1 MIEKHELELARLAM
15 QMAAK
20 EGALKCRV
28 CLSKSVSDII
38 GTLNGEID
46 KVSHC
51 LDRGLTLTLFVDGR
65 FGTFSTNQ
73 LDESSLRDFVH
84 KAAEMTRILAVDEL
98 RDLPDP
104 ARCCKNALTGDE
116 LGLYEDAYSKV
127 TADERR
133 KLALDA
139 AVFGKLADTDDY
151 KLISEEGE
159 YSDSEFDA
167 ITLDSNGLFCRHK
180 ETSFEYGVEVTVQ
193 SADGGK
199 FSGFWWE
206 SSPSKSGLRLE
217 DVGTTAISRA
227 AAQIGAQPVE
237 SSRYTMVV
245 DTNVASKLVT
255 PVLNAL
261 GGYSLQQGNSFMN
274 GTLGQKVF
282 GEGVTILDDC
292 HIAGQSGSRLFD
304 SEGVATVPG
313 PIIENGVV
321 KEYFINTYISRKM
334 GLAPTVE
341 DSSRA
346 HLMPWPKPGLSQ
358 NDILTM
364 CGDGILV
371 TGFNGGNCN
380 SATGDFSYGIEGFRF
395 EGGKIT
401 GPVSGM
407 LITGNFRDLWKNLLA
422 AGEDSRPCAA
432 KLIPTLAFANVDF
445 SGI

>member
-1 MIEKHELELARLAM
+1 MIENYELELARLAM
-15 QMAAK
+15 QLAGK

-28 CLSKSVSDII
+28 CLTKSVSDII

-46 KVSHC
+46 RVTHC
-51 LDRGLTLTLFVDGR
+51 LDRGLSLTLFVDGR

-73 LDESSLRDFVH
+73 LDEASLRDFVR
-84 KAAEMTRILAVDEL
+84 KAVGMTRILVEDPL

-104 ARCCKNALTGDE
+104 GRCSKNAHTGDE
-116 LGLYEDAYSKV
+116 LGLYDPSFAEV
-127 TADERR
+127 TAEERR

-139 AVFGKLADTDDY
+139 AVFGKIADTAEY

-167 ITLDSNGLFCRHK
+167 VTLDSNGLFCRHK
-180 ETSFEYGVEVTVQ
+180 ETSFEYGVEVTVE

-217 DVGTTAISRA
+217 DVGRTAVCRA
-227 AAQIGAQPVE
+227 AAQIGSKALE
-237 SSRYTMVV
+237 GGKYTMVV
-245 DTNVASKLVT
+245 DTNVASKMVS
-255 PVLNAL
+255 PVLSAL
-261 GGYSLQQGNSFMN
+261 GGYSLQQGNSFMTD
-274 GTLGQKVF
+274 TLGQKVF

-313 PIIENGVV
+313 PVIENGVI
-321 KEYFINTYISRKM
+321 KQYFINTYISNKM
-334 GLAPTVE
+334 GIAPTVE
-341 DSSRA
+341 DCSRA
-346 HLMPWPKPGLSQ
+346 HLIPWPKRGLSKD
-358 NDILTM
+358 DILAM

-395 EGGKIT
+395 EGGKIV

-407 LITGNFRDLWKNLLA
+407 LITGNFRELWKNMIA
-422 AGEDSRPCAA
+422 AGEDARPCAS

>member
-1 MIEKHELELARLAM
+1 MIEKHELELARLTM
-15 QMAAK
+15 DLAAE
-20 EGALKCRV
+20 EGALKSRV

-51 LDRGLTLTLFVDGR
+51 MDRGLSLTLFVDGR

-73 LDESSLRDFVH
+73 LDEASLRDFVH
-84 KAAEMTRILAVDEL
+84 KAAGMTRILAADEL

-104 ARCCKNALTGDE
+104 ARCCTSAGSGDE
-116 LGLYEDAYSKV
+116 LGLYDPAYAEVS
-127 TADERR
+127 AEERR
-133 KLALDA
+133 SLALKA
-139 AVFGKLADTDDY
+139 AVFGKAADAPGY

-167 ITLDSNGLFCRHK
+167 VTLDSNGLFCRHK
-180 ETSFEYGVEVTVQ
+180 ETSFEYGVEVTVEA
-193 SADGGK
+193 ADGGK
-199 FSGFWWE
+199 YSGFWWE

-237 SSRYTMVV
+237 SGRYTMVV
-245 DTNVASKLVT
+245 DTNVASKLVS

-261 GGYSLQQGNSFMN
+261 GGYSLQQGNSFMMD
-274 GTLGQKVF
+274 TLGQKVL

-292 HIAGQSGSRLFD
+292 HIKGQSGSRLFD
-304 SEGVATVPG
+304 SEGVATRPG
-313 PIIENGVV
+313 PVIENGVV
-321 KEYFINTYISRKM
+321 RQFFINTYISHKM
-334 GLAPTVE
+334 GLEPTVE
-341 DSSRA
+341 DCSRA
-346 HLMPWPKPGLSQ
+346 HLMPFGDAP
-358 NDILTM
+358 DRAAILEK

-371 TGFNGGNCN
+371 SGFNGGNCN

-395 EGGKIT
+395 EGGKIVR
-401 GPVSGM
+401 PVSGM
-407 LITGNFRDLWKNLLA
+407 LITGNFLQLWKNLLA

>member
-1 MIEKHELELARLAM
+1 MIENHELELARLAM
-15 QMAAK
+15 QLAAK

-51 LDRGLTLTLFVDGR
+51 LDRSLTLTLFVDGR

-73 LDESSLRDFVH
+73 LDEDSLQDFVH
-84 KAAEMTRILAVDEL
+84 KAVAMTRILAEDQL
-98 RDLPDP
+98 RDLPEP
-104 ARCCKNALTGDE
+104 ERCCKNAVTGDE
-116 LGLYEDAYSKV
+116 LGLYDPAYAEV
-127 TADERR
+127 TAEERR
-133 KLALDA
+133 ELALKA
-139 AVFGKLADTDDY
+139 AVFGKAADAPDY

-167 ITLDSNGLFCRHK
+167 VTLDSNGLFCRHK
-180 ETSFEYGVEVTVQ
+180 ETSFEYGVEMTVE

-206 SSPSKSGLRLE
+206 SSPSRSGLRLE
-217 DVGTTAISRA
+217 EVGRTAICRA
-227 AAQIGAQPVE
+227 AAQIGTQPYA
-237 SSRYTMVV
+237 SGRYKMVV
-245 DTNVASKLVT
+245 DTDVAAKLVT
-255 PVLNAL
+255 PVLSAL
-261 GGYSLQQGNSFMN
+261 GGYSLQQGNSFMTD
-274 GTLGQKVF
+274 TLGQKVF
-282 GEGVTILDDC
+282 GDGVTILDDC
-292 HIAGQSGSRLFD
+292 HIKGQSGSRLFD
-304 SEGVATVPG
+304 SEGVATRPG
-313 PIIENGVV
+313 PVIENGVV

-358 NDILTM
+358 DDILAM
-364 CGDGILV
+364 CGEGILV

-395 EGGKIT
+395 EGGKIVA
-401 GPVSGM
+401 PVSGM
-407 LITGNFRDLWKNLLA
+407 LITGNFRELWKNLIA
-422 AGEDSRPCAA
+422 AGDDARICSA
-432 KLIPTLAFANVDF
+432 KLIPTIAFDNVDF
-445 SGI
+445 NG

>member
-1 MIEKHELELARLAM
+1 MIENHELELARLAM
-15 QMAAK
+15 QLAAK

-51 LDRGLTLTLFVDGR
+51 LDRSLTLTLFVDGR

-73 LDESSLRDFVH
+73 LDEDSLQDFVH
-84 KAAEMTRILAVDEL
+84 KAVAMTRILAEDQL
-98 RDLPDP
+98 RDLPEP
-104 ARCCKNALTGDE
+104 ERCCKNAVTGDE
-116 LGLYEDAYSKV
+116 LGLYDPAYAEV

-139 AVFGKLADTDDY
+139 AVFGKLVDTDAY

-167 ITLDSNGLFCRHK
+167 VTLDSNGLFCRHK
-180 ETSFEYGVEVTVQ
+180 ETSFEYGVEVTVE

-206 SSPSKSGLRLE
+206 SSPSRSGLRLE
-217 DVGTTAISRA
+217 DVGRTAICRA
-227 AAQIGAQPVE
+227 AAQIGTKPYE
-237 SSRYTMVV
+237 SGRYKMVV
-245 DTNVASKLVT
+245 DTNVASKLVS
-255 PVLNAL
+255 PVLSAL
-261 GGYSLQQGNSFMN
+261 GGYSLQQGNSFMTD
-274 GTLGQKVF
+274 TLGQKVF
-282 GEGVTILDDC
+282 GEGVTLIDDC

-358 NDILTM
+358 DDILAM
-364 CGDGILV
+364 CGEGILV

-395 EGGKIT
+395 ENGKIVS
-401 GPVSGM
+401 PVSGM
-407 LITGNFRDLWKNLLA
+407 LVTGNFRELWKNLIA
-422 AGEDSRPCAA
+422 AGDDARPCAA
-432 KLIPTLAFANVDF
+432 KLIPTIAFDNVDF
-445 SGI
+445 NG

>member
-1 MIEKHELELARLAM
+1 MIENHELELARLAM
-15 QMAAK
+15 QLAAK

-51 LDRGLTLTLFVDGR
+51 LDRSLTLTLFVDGR

-73 LDESSLRDFVH
+73 LDEDSLQDFVH
-84 KAAEMTRILAVDEL
+84 KAVAMTRILAEDQL
-98 RDLPDP
+98 RDLPEP
-104 ARCCKNALTGDE
+104 ERCCKNAVTGDE
-116 LGLYEDAYSKV
+116 LGLYDPAYAEV

-167 ITLDSNGLFCRHK
+167 VTLDSNGLFCRHK
-180 ETSFEYGVEVTVQ
+180 ETSFEYGVEVTVE

-206 SSPSKSGLRLE
+206 SSPSRSGLRLE
-217 DVGTTAISRA
+217 DVGRTAICRA
-227 AAQIGAQPVE
+227 AAQIGTKPYE
-237 SSRYTMVV
+237 SGRYKMVV
-245 DTNVASKLVT
+245 DTNVASKLVS
-255 PVLNAL
+255 PVLSAL
-261 GGYSLQQGNSFMN
+261 GGYSLQQGNSFMTD
-274 GTLGQKVF
+274 TLGQKVF
-282 GEGVTILDDC
+282 GEGVTLIDDC

-358 NDILTM
+358 DDILAM
-364 CGDGILV
+364 CGEGILV

-395 EGGKIT
+395 ENGKIVS
-401 GPVSGM
+401 PVSGM
-407 LITGNFRDLWKNLLA
+407 LVTGNFRELWKNLIA
-422 AGEDSRPCAA
+422 AGDDARPCAA
-432 KLIPTLAFANVDF
+432 KLIPTIAFDNVDF
-445 SGI
+445 NG

>member
-46 KVSHC
+46 KVTHC
-51 LDRGLTLTLFVDGR
+51 MDRGLTLTLFVDGR

-73 LDESSLRDFVH
+73 LEEKSLEDFVK
-84 KAAEMTRILAVDEL
+84 KAVGMTRILAKDTL
-98 RDLPDP
+98 RDLPEP
-104 ARCCKNALTGDE
+104 ERCCKNAGTGDE
-116 LGLYEDAYSKV
+116 LGLYDLAYSEV
-127 TADERR
+127 TAEERR

-139 AVFGKLADTDDY
+139 AVFGKIADTPEY

-167 ITLDSNGLFCRHK
+167 VTLDSNGLFCRHK
-180 ETSFEYGVEVTVQ
+180 ETSFEYGVEVTVE

-217 DVGTTAISRA
+217 DVGTTAVCRA
-227 AAQIGAQPVE
+227 AAQIGAQPFK
-237 SSRYTMVV
+237 SGRYTMVV
-245 DTNVASKLVT
+245 DSNVASKLVS
-255 PVLNAL
+255 PVLSAL
-261 GGYSLQQGNSFMN
+261 GGYSLQQGNSFMTD
-274 GTLGQKVF
+274 TLGQQVF

-292 HIAGQSGSRLFD
+292 HIKGQSGSRLFD
-304 SEGVATVPG
+304 SEGVATTPG
-313 PIIENGVV
+313 AIIENGIIR
-321 KEYFINTYISRKM
+321 EYFINTYISKKM
-334 GLAPTVE
+334 GIAPTVE
-341 DSSRA
+341 DSTRA

-395 EGGKIT
+395 ENGKIVR
-401 GPVSGM
+401 PVSGM
-407 LITGNFRDLWKNLLA
+407 LITGNFLELWKNLLA

>member
-1 MIEKHELELARLAM
+1 MIENYELELARLAM
-15 QMAAK
+15 DMAAK

-51 LDRGLTLTLFVDGR
+51 LDRSLSLTLFVDGR

-73 LDESSLRDFVH
+73 LDEASLRNFVS
-84 KAAEMTRILAVDEL
+84 KSVAMTRILAVDEL

-104 ARCCKNALTGDE
+104 ARCCRKAVSGDE
-116 LGLYEDAYSKV
+116 LGLYDPAY
-127 TADERR
+127 ADVSADQRR
-133 KLALDA
+133 ARALDA
-139 AVFGKLADTDDY
+139 AVFGRMPETSAY

-167 ITLDSNGLFCRHK
+167 VTLDSSGLFCRHK
-180 ETSFEYGVEVTVQ
+180 ETSFEYGVEVTVE
-193 SADGGK
+193 APDGSK
-199 FSGFWWE
+199 YSSFWWE

-217 DVGTTAISRA
+217 SVGTTAICRA
-227 AAQIGAQPVE
+227 AAQIGAQPFAGGK
-237 SSRYTMVV
+237 YAMVV
-245 DTNVASKLVT
+245 DTEVASKLVT

-261 GGYSLQQGNSFMN
+261 GGYSLQQGNSFMSD
-274 GTLGQKVF
+274 TLGQKVF

-292 HIAGQSGSRLFD
+292 HLRGQSGSRLFD
-304 SEGVATVPG
+304 SEGVATRPG
-313 PIIENGVV
+313 PVIENGVV

-334 GLAPTVE
+334 EIAPTIE
-341 DSSRA
+341 DCTRA
-346 HLMPWPKPGLSQ
+346 HLLPFGDAP
-358 NDILTM
+358 DRAAILEK

-395 EGGKIT
+395 ENGVIT
-401 GPVSGM
+401 APVSGM
-407 LITGNFRDLWKNLLA
+407 LITGNFRQLWKNLLL
-422 AGEDSRPCAA
+422 AGDDSRPCAG
-432 KLIPTLAFANVDF
+432 KLIPTLAFTGVDF
-445 SGI
+445 SG

>member
-1 MIEKHELELARLAM
+1 MIEKHELELARLTM
-15 QMAAK
+15 ELAAK
-20 EGALKCRV
+20 EGALKSRV

-51 LDRGLTLTLFVDGR
+51 LDRGLSLTLFVDGR

-73 LDESSLRDFVH
+73 LDEASLRDFVH

-104 ARCCKNALTGDE
+104 ARCCTNAATGDE
-116 LGLYEDAYSKV
+116 LGLYDPAYAEV
-127 TADERR
+127 TAEERR
-133 KLALDA
+133 ELALKA
-139 AVFGKLADTDDY
+139 AVFGKAADAPGY

-167 ITLDSNGLFCRHK
+167 VTLDSNGLFCRHK
-180 ETSFEYGVEVTVQ
+180 ETSFEYGVEVTVE

-199 FSGFWWE
+199 YSGFWWE

-217 DVGTTAISRA
+217 EVGTTAISRA
-227 AAQIGAQPVE
+227 AAQIGAQPFE
-237 SSRYTMVV
+237 SGRYTMVV
-245 DTNVASKLVT
+245 DTNVASKLVS

-261 GGYSLQQGNSFMN
+261 GGYSLQQGNSFMM
-274 GTLGQKVF
+274 GSLGQQAL

-292 HIAGQSGSRLFD
+292 QIKGQSGSRLFD
-304 SEGVATVPG
+304 SEGVATQPG
-313 PIIENGVV
+313 PVIENGVV
-321 KEYFINTYISRKM
+321 TEYFINTYISKKM
-334 GLAPTVE
+334 GIAPTVE
-341 DSSRA
+341 DCSRA
-346 HLMPWPKPGLSQ
+346 HLMPWPERGL
-358 NDILTM
+358 DRDAILRR

-380 SATGDFSYGIEGFRF
+380 SATGDFSYGVEGFRF
-395 EGGKIT
+395 ESGKIVS
-401 GPVSGM
+401 PVSGM
-407 LITGNFRDLWKNLLA
+407 LITGNFLELWKNLLA